1 MGAIYD
7 KVLDTGKQVLAYKP
21 VRVTLVLITYASSKG
36 SDETPNMRSLT
47 RAFMPRIHK
56 EGVKMEALTKI

>member
-7 KVLDTGKQVLAYKP
+7 KVLDTGKQFLAYKP
-21 VRVTLVLITYASSKG
+21 VRVTLVLITYASSEG
-36 SDETPNMRSLT
+36 SGETVHMRSLA

-56 EGVKMEALTKI
+56 EGVKIEALTKI